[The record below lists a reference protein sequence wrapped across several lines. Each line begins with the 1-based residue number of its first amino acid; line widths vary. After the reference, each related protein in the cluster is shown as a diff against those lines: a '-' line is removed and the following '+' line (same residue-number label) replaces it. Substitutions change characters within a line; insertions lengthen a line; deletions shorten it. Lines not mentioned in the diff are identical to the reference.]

1 MTYSFTTFVR
11 VFYQAKTYSEKDTR
25 FLAGM
30 IHLERLP
37 VGTELLLHIDD
48 DDILWTHWQFARAL
62 RQRYL
67 PNMVFTG
74 CAVLRSIYGQR
85 LTPSELGSDV
95 HAVASRKHK
104 TLVNVMHGSQISRL
118 RGRRIVD
125 DCAVLEPRVRRR
137 ERRRTTKARTAD

>member
-1 MTYSFTTFVR
+1 MTKCMLLGVAVERPVMYLCDDISADPLTAFGR

-48 DDILWTHWQFARAL
+48 DETLWPDWQFAPAL

-67 PNMVFTG
+67 PNMVFA
-74 CAVLRSIYGQR
+74 CYAILRSIYGRR

-95 HAVASRKHK
+95 YAVARRKHK
-104 TLVNVMHGSQISRL
+104 TLVHVMRGSQIP
-118 RGRRIVD
+118 D
-125 DCAVLEPRVRRR
+125 
-137 ERRRTTKARTAD
+137 